1 MPRCNVTEYQ
11 PSQISRVK
19 RVHRRGHYDHETVHD
34 VLDAAPF
41 CHVGYVI
48 EDQPYVTP
56 TLHWRDGNRLYWHG
70 SSASRML
77 RNVKTGVPVCV
88 TASIFDGYVLARS
101 AFHHS
106 ANYRAVMA
114 FGKAQPIEDP
124 AEAEAALKLMME
136 NLWPGRWDALR
147 PVTDQE
153 IKATTVVSMEIEEA
167 SAKIRTGG
175 PVDDE
180 ADYALPIWAG
190 VEPVRQ
196 ITDPLVPDPRL
207 SDGMPVPGYLKQTAV
222 K

>member
-1 MPRCNVTEYQ
+1 MSEYN

-19 RVHRRGHYDHETVHD
+19 RVHRRAAYDFKTVHGI
-34 VLDAAPF
+34 LDAAHF

-48 EDQPYVTP
+48 DDQPYVTP

-77 RNVKTGVPVCV
+77 RQVKTGVPVCV
-88 TASIFDGYVLARS
+88 TASLFDGYVLARS

-114 FGKAQPIEDP
+114 FGKAKLIEDP
-124 AEAEAALKLMME
+124 AKAEAALKLMMD
-136 NLWPGRWDALR
+136 NLWPGRWEELR
-147 PVTDQE
+147 PVRAQE
-153 IKATTVVSMEIEEA
+153 IKATTVVTMEIEEA

-180 ADYALPIWAG
+180 DDYALPIWAG
-190 VEPVRQ
+190 VEPARQ
-196 ITDPLVPDPRL
+196 IIDPLVADPRL
-207 SDGMPVPGYLKQTAV
+207 TDGIPIPDYLE
-222 K
+222 

>member
-1 MPRCNVTEYQ
+1 MSEYR

-19 RVHRRGHYDHETVHD
+19 RAHQRGHYDHETVHG
-34 VLDAAPF
+34 VLDAAEF

-48 EDQPYVTP
+48 DSQPYVTP
-56 TLHWRDGNRLYWHG
+56 TLHWRNGSRLYWHG

-77 RNVKTGVPVCV
+77 RNVKTRVPVCV
-88 TASIFDGYVLARS
+88 TASVFDGYVLARS

-114 FGKAQPIEDP
+114 FGRARPIEDP
-124 AEAEAALKLMME
+124 AEAEAALKLMMD

-147 PVTDQE
+147 PVTAQE
-153 IKATTVVSMEIEEA
+153 IKATTVVTMEIEEA

-180 ADYALPIWAG
+180 EDYALPIWAG

-196 ITDPLVPDPRL
+196 VTDPLVPDPRL
-207 SDGMPVPGYLKQTAV
+207 ADGISVPDHLK
-222 K
+222 